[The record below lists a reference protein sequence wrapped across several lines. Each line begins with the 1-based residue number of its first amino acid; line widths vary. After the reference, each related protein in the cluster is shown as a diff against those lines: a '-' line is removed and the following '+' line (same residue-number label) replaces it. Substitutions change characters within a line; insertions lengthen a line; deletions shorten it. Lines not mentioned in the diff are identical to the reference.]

1 LTRSLCLNLALLLGI
16 FLVTSW
22 SYASQGDSEAIQGVP
37 HEEVRL
43 EDRISDAVLKRLKE
57 SDWLQHEIE
66 VGIQRHF
73 AKQAEALNTAK
84 AEQARVAAERVKLVR
99 HVSQP
104 RDHIHGNP
112 EAPISLIEYSD
123 FECPFCKRFHS
134 VPPEVVEAYGEEV
147 NWVFRHFP
155 LEIHNPK
162 AQKEAEATEC
172 AYEQGGDAAFWKY
185 TDAIFAKTDSKGRDF
200 SVGDLVT
207 MARDLGLESQAFQAC
222 LDSGTT
228 TSRVREDAL
237 EGIKIGITGTPTTI
251 LINKRTGEVRV
262 RTGAVTAGS
271 LMADIAQI
279 LDQ

>member
-1 LTRSLCLNLALLLGI
+1 MRSLCQNLAAPLSI
-16 FLVTSW
+16 FLVASW
-22 SYASQGDSEAIQGVP
+22 SYAGQGDSDTIQGLP
-37 HEEVRL
+37 PEEARM
-43 EDRISDAVLKRLKE
+43 EEEIADAVLKRLKG
-57 SDWLQHEIE
+57 SDWLQQEIE

-73 AKQAEALNTAK
+73 AKQAAELKAAK
-84 AEQARVAAERVKLVR
+84 AEQARLAAERVKLVR
-99 HVSQP
+99 PVSQP

-112 EAPISLIEYSD
+112 KATVSLIEYSD

-155 LEIHNPK
+155 LDNHNPK

-172 AYEQGGDAAFWKY
+172 AYEQEGNGAFWRY
-185 TDAIFAKTDSKGRDF
+185 TDAVFAKTDSKGGDF
-200 SVGDLVT
+200 SGADLVT
-207 MARDLGLESQAFQAC
+207 MAHDLGLESQAFQAC

-262 RTGAVTAGS
+262 RTGVVTAES

-279 LDQ
+279 LAQ